1 MPMLPVLTTQRLT
14 LQGAC
19 QADLD
24 TLWQLLTDPQVRR
37 YLCDNQIL
45 SRADVQEM
53 LTASLA
59 QAAQGMGFWMLH
71 DHEGGHVGCIG
82 LHPVLRDI
90 VSHPPHLAGE
100 VEPTIA
106 LAPERWGQGLATEA
120 LAAVVTYA
128 FETLGLERLVA
139 VVDEPNH
146 ASQRLMGRVGFT
158 PTGRSNGPYY
168 PLRIFRL
175 TRAAA
180 RRSRR
185 PR

>member
-1 MPMLPVLTTQRLT
+1 MLPVLTTQRLS
-14 LQGAC
+14 LHGAR

-24 TLWQLLTDPQVRR
+24 TLWQLLIDPQVRR

-59 QAAQGMGFWMLH
+59 QAPRGMGFWVLR
-71 DHEGGHVGCIG
+71 DLERKLVGCIG

-90 VSHPPHLAGE
+90 VSHAPHLDGE

-106 LAPERWGQGLATEA
+106 LAPDHWGRGLATEA
-120 LAAVVTYA
+120 LAAVVAYA
-128 FETLGLERLVA
+128 FETLGLEHLVA

-146 ASQRLMGRVGFT
+146 ASQRLMGRVGFR
-158 PTGRSNGPYY
+158 PTGRSSGPCY
-168 PLRIFRL
+168 PLRLFRL
-175 TRAAA
+175 TPADA

-185 PR
+185 PS